1 MKDTVAFIEL
11 NDGSSQKSLQV
22 LVEASVHPLKEIVPT
37 GTSLVV
43 TGELKEHPKEADQVT
58 AMRRHGWVRERGR
71 WNCM

>member
-22 LVEASVHPLKEIVPT
+22 LVESTVHPLKEIVPT

-43 TGELKEHPKEADQVT
+43 TGELKQHPKEANLVSFTTSVDRCL
-58 AMRRHGWVRERGR
+58 M
-71 WNCM
+71 